1 MSFSGTGMSRS
12 QVEVIKK
19 CANMIKKWAAQLMDE
34 MRLAVGIGML
44 TVAMAAAAVGGEA
57 QHGEAAPTCSN
68 LASGASWQIRIDY
81 DKATVDTYP
90 ARISDAQISWHDPT
104 DGGNYTL
111 DRKSGELT
119 VIFASS
125 TGGYFLHHRC
135 KPES

>member
-1 MSFSGTGMSRS
+1 MT
-12 QVEVIKK
+12 KK
-19 CANMIKKWAAQLMDE
+19 CACVVNKWAAQLMIE
-34 MRLAVGIGML
+34 IRLAVGIGML
-44 TVAMAAAAVGGEA
+44 TVALAAAAAGGGEG

-81 DKATVDTYP
+81 DKATVDSYP
-90 ARISDAQISWHDPT
+90 ARIGDAQISWHDPT

-135 KPES
+135 KLEN

>member
-1 MSFSGTGMSRS
+1 MQM
-12 QVEVIKK
+12 V
-19 CANMIKKWAAQLMDE
+19 KKWAARSMIE
-34 MRLAVGIGML
+34 IRLAVGISML

-57 QHGEAAPTCSN
+57 QHREAAPTCSN

-81 DKATVDTYP
+81 DKATVDSYP
-90 ARISDAQISWHDPT
+90 ARIGDAQISWHDPT

-135 KPES
+135 KLEN